1 LKEAEDTVLILKK
14 SNKMFSKINEHFFP
28 GNPDVKQAFLYLHGE
43 ITTEKCGEIIGAIL
57 ELNQDELYEDEDGD
71 ICVEDKVDVINLL
84 ISSSGGDM
92 VAAFST
98 INIMRGS
105 CIPIRCIALG
115 EAASAAL
122 CLLMAGH
129 QRVVTPFTSLLSHQF
144 STGVDGPLHVIKN
157 AVREFECYFEKMLDL
172 YQQCTGLELEYIKTE
187 LLSNHDHFFTI
198 QDALRYNIVD
208 LISDLR

>member
-1 LKEAEDTVLILKK
+1 MEKDEDSVLVIKK
-14 SNKMFSKINEHFFP
+14 SNKMMSKINEHFFP

-43 ITTEKCGEIIGAIL
+43 ISTEKCADIIGAIL
-57 ELNQDELYEDEDGD
+57 ELNQDEFYEDEDGD
-71 ICVEDKVDVINLL
+71 ICMEDKVDVINLL

-98 INIMRGS
+98 INIIRGS

-129 QRVVTPFTSLLSHQF
+129 QRVVTPFTTLLSHQF
-144 STGVDGPLHVIKN
+144 STCVDGPLHVIKN
-157 AVREFECYFEKMLDL
+157 AVLEFDQYFEKMILL
-172 YQQCTGLELEYIKTE
+172 YQQCTGLEKEYIKTE
-187 LLSNHDHFFTI
+187 LLSNHDHFFSI
-198 QDALRYNIVD
+198 DDALKYNIVD